1 MEIMSTLQAQ
11 IPDRLLKEVNELAAQ
26 EKVSVDQIVSIA
38 LAAQVSAWHT
48 RESIASRA
56 KRIDWQKVDEV
67 LARVPDV
74 PPQPGDEL

>member
-1 MEIMSTLQAQ
+1 MSTLEAH
-11 IPDRLLKEVNELAAQ
+11 IPDRLLKQVNELA
-26 EKVSVDQIVSIA
+26 EKENVSVDEIVSIA

-56 KRIDWQKVDEV
+56 KRVNWEKVDEI

-74 PPQPGDEL
+74 PPLPGDEL